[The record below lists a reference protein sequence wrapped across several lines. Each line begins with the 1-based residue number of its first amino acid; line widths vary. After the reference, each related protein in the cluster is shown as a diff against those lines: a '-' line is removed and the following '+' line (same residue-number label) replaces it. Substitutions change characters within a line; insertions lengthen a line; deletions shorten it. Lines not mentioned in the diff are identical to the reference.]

1 MPTLIRQLIA
11 RHVLYGRVALV
22 VSVIWLLVV
31 LSNPDR
37 DVGSDRVREEAAGR
51 IVVDNL
57 DSARRLLYLELV
69 GHTVVAG
76 AVDSQCCSN
85 ALLWS
90 GHCQYSFWFF
100 FLVVLLIADGI

>member
-1 MPTLIRQLIA
+1 MPALIRQLIA

-51 IVVDNL
+51 IAVDNL

-69 GHTVVAG
+69 GDTVVAG
-76 AVDSQCCSN
+76 GQCCSN

-90 GHCQYSFWFF
+90 GPRQYGFWFF